1 VQVCPAGIDIRNGL
15 QYACISCGLCIDA
28 CNQVM
33 DKIGQPRGL
42 IRFDTTERLEG
53 KTAAPAVFWRPR
65 VIAYAS
71 LLTLAAAGIMIGLAQ
86 RIPLRVDLLRE
97 RNALAREVEDGW
109 IENVYTVKLMN
120 MAETPRRFG
129 FHVSGPNE
137 ARIVGPTVVD
147 APAGQVTSLVMAV
160 RAKPRE
166 QDKHSLPLRLDAWAM
181 DAPDTVHIQESTAFL
196 RP

>member
-1 VQVCPAGIDIRNGL
+1 
-15 QYACISCGLCIDA
+15 
-28 CNQVM
+28 
-33 DKIGQPRGL
+33 
-42 IRFDTTERLEG
+42 
-53 KTAAPAVFWRPR
+53 VFWRPR

-129 FHVSGPNE
+129 FHVAGPSE
-137 ARIVGPTVVD
+137 AHIVGPTLVE

-160 RAKPRE
+160 RAKPGE
-166 QDKHSLPLRLDAWAM
+166 QDKHSLPLTLDAWAM